1 MCWYTPSPEPMAY
14 TNPCGGFRWDMLP
27 DGLVAVEGQ
36 GTPAFEPGSLRFKQM
51 EQTWANW
58 SGLILDAAS
67 TYGIPA
73 RWILAVMCQETGVWS
88 GDPAEQASK
97 LAPDGGVGLM
107 QITDP
112 SLGNP
117 QDMLDPATNIAVG
130 ARLLGK
136 LAGMRNGQL
145 PEIVANYNAGGVR
158 CGSTNNPWGMVMTG
172 DYVGNVIRWNN
183 AAVLYLDMSPRG
195 GGRVLAGL
203 AIGAAGLYA
212 AAVIAGL
219 AMMPRWL
226 RR

>member
-1 MCWYTPSPEPMAY
+1 MAY
-14 TNPCGGFRWDMLP
+14 RNPCGGLRWDMQA
-27 DGLVAVEGQ
+27 DGLIAVEGE

-67 TYGIPA
+67 TNGIPPQ
-73 RWILAVMCQETGVWS
+73 WILSVMCQETGVWS
-88 GDPAEQASK
+88 GNATEQASK
-97 LAPDGGVGLM
+97 VSYDGGVGLM
-107 QITDP
+107 QITDK

-117 QDMLDPATNIAVG
+117 ADMLDPATNVGVG

-136 LAGMRNGQL
+136 LARMRDGQL

-158 CGSTNNPWGMVMTG
+158 CGSTGNPWGMVMTG

-183 AAVLYLDMSPRG
+183 AAIMYLDMAPRG
-195 GGRVLAGL
+195 GGKLLAGL
-203 AIGAAGLYA
+203 ALGAAGLYA

-219 AMMPRWL
+219 VMVPRWM